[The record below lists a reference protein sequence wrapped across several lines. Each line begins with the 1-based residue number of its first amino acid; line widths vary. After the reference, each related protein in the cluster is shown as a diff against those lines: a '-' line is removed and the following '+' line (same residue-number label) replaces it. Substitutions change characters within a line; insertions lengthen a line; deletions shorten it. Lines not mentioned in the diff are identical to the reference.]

1 MSDPTRA
8 ILESYGRPPLAR
20 RVYLS
25 LRLRRAGY
33 GALLPLF
40 PGAGTVADLGA
51 GDGLFAQLLARTRG
65 LRVIAVEAD
74 PARAA
79 RIEASSAG
87 LPVEVA
93 RARME
98 EFPLPRLDGAALV
111 DVVHYLDAAAQE
123 RLLDR
128 IAAALRPGGVL
139 VLRDPDAGAGARF
152 AVTRLHERVFLTA
165 GFTRGGF
172 GRYRAGSEWAELLAA
187 RGLDPEVRPLPPRS
201 PYADR
206 VVTGRKA

>member
-1 MSDPTRA
+1 MTDLSRA

-20 RVYLS
+20 RAYLS

-33 GALLPLF
+33 DRLLPLF
-40 PGAGTVADLGA
+40 PPSGTVADLGA
-51 GDGLFAQLLARTRG
+51 GDGLLAQLLARARG
-65 LRVIAVEAD
+65 LRVLAVEAD

-79 RIEASSAG
+79 RIGASSAG
-87 LPVEVA
+87 LPVDVA
-93 RARME
+93 CARME
-98 EFPLPRLDGAALV
+98 EVPLPPLDGAALV
-111 DVVHYLDAAAQE
+111 DVAHYLDGTAQE

-128 IAAALRPGGVL
+128 LADALRPGGVL

-172 GRYRAGSEWAELLAA
+172 GRYRSGEEWADLLSA
-187 RGLDPEVRPLPPRS
+187 RGLEPELLPLPPRS

-206 VVTGRKA
+206 VVTGRKP